1 MCFDAP
7 YEWQLSYSAG
17 LCSQHTESHKPFGTY
32 SPSRNMPLIASQTVV
47 DLLSTDDET
56 PGIPASS
63 ISQRSTKDKRA
74 STGAKSRPAILES
87 RFGLADAWSDTA
99 AKRRKLSHSP
109 PSQIS
114 TLSEK
119 RTHSTTL
126 LHRNSIIVEPTQPDC
141 NVSELSDDITFTSSA
156 CLISGVEKGAKP
168 TSDESLSGKSDDDL
182 PEDIFAVSSSRS
194 VLHVS
199 GKTARFLE
207 KIKQHELAAPKKS
220 SSATRSLASKKT
232 SGGKATV
239 NGTTPDRIS
248 IEDEH
253 PAVEQSRVK
262 RAKKPKLTEE
272 EKALKAQEKEAAKD
286 ARAAQK
292 AKDKEVDKEKRKLER
307 EEKAREKQRAA
318 DLAEVNKA
326 RKDRKETSKE
336 MLVDLP
342 ISIEGERVEDQIK
355 EFMKTQGISTTTYQS
370 PVPNTIRWRRKVD
383 SYFDEEKGHRV
394 AMPKEIHDERHAICL
409 MSAKDFVDLTIT
421 DHKQLGNDA
430 LAGHIL
436 KLKTNFVDYV
446 IIYIIEGLDACLRK
460 NKNARN
466 RAYESA
472 VLGQAQ
478 SVDDTV
484 PTTSQSKARRKKQL
498 DVPIDEDK
506 IEDALLQLQVKEG
519 CLVHHTATSFET
531 AEWVANFTQHI
542 SQLPYR

>member
-1 MCFDAP
+1 
-7 YEWQLSYSAG
+7 
-17 LCSQHTESHKPFGTY
+17 
-32 SPSRNMPLIASQTVV
+32 MPLIASQKIVE
-47 DLLSTDDET
+47 LLSTDDET

-63 ISQRSTKDKRA
+63 ILKRNTKDKH
-74 STGAKSRPAILES
+74 SPTGAKFRTALLEN
-87 RFGLADAWSDTA
+87 RFGSVDARSNHA

-109 PSQIS
+109 SQKS
-114 TLSEK
+114 AMSEM
-119 RTHSTTL
+119 RTQTTTL
-126 LHRNSIIVEPTQPDC
+126 LHRNSRLEEPTQPSH
-141 NVSELSDDITFTSSA
+141 NLSEPSDDIAFTSSA
-156 CLISGVEKGAKP
+156 CLISGVHKLSET
-168 TSDESLSGKSDDDL
+168 TSDDGLNGMSDDGL
-182 PEDIFAVSSSRS
+182 PDDIFAASSSKS

-199 GKTARFLE
+199 DKTARFLE
-207 KIKQHELAAPKKS
+207 KIKQHELPVSKKS
-220 SSATRSLASKKT
+220 SSTTRSSAVKNN
-232 SGGKATV
+232 SGGKVTV
-239 NGTTPDRIS
+239 NGITADRIS
-248 IEDEH
+248 SEDEKS
-253 PAVEQSRVK
+253 VVKQSWVK
-262 RAKKPKLTEE
+262 AAKKPKLTEE

-292 AKDKEVDKEKRKLER
+292 AKDREADKEERRLGR

-336 MLVDLP
+336 MIVDLP

-355 EFMKTQGISTTTYQS
+355 EFMKTQEISTTSYQS

-383 SYFDEEKGHRV
+383 SYFDEEKGHRI
-394 AMPKEIHDERHAICL
+394 AMPKEIHDEKHAICL
-409 MSAKDFVDLTIT
+409 MSAKDFVNLTT
-421 DHKQLGNDA
+421 AAHKQPGYDTLEC
-430 LAGHIL
+430 HIR
-436 KLKTNFVDYV
+436 KLKINFTHYT
-446 IIYIIEGLDACLRK
+446 IIYIIEGLDAWMRK

-466 RAYESA
+466 KAYESA

-484 PTTSQSKARRKKQL
+484 PASSQSKARRKKQL
-498 DVPIDEDK
+498 DVPIDEDM